1 MNPNAPMTLR
11 IERGARRPRGALLME
26 MMLALAVFVGAA
38 LAILSAMGQ
47 SAASL
52 AAARERQRAMDLAR
66 SAMSRIEAGIETA
79 ETLNGPVP
87 EWQDEESTSEFDDA
101 PPEPTGW
108 ELVIRTS
115 PFGGTGRGGDAVAGG
130 GLTLVEVTAM
140 RRDPGRAAPAVTV
153 TLRQLVRLGAEAE
166 DRVGNLDDIG
176 RAAERARRDQ
186 RGGGP

>member
-1 MNPNAPMTLR
+1 MNPPRSLLR
-11 IERGARRPRGALLME
+11 ATGRGPHRRRGALLME

-52 AAARERQRAMDLAR
+52 AAAKERQRAMDLAR
-66 SAMSRIEAGIETA
+66 SALSRIEAGIETA

-87 EWQDEESTSEFDDA
+87 EWQDEDSTAEFEDA
-101 PPEPTGW
+101 PPAPTGW
-108 ELVIRTS
+108 ELSIRTT
-115 PFGGTGRGGDAVAGG
+115 PFGGAGRGGAIAGG
-130 GLTLVEVTAM
+130 GLTLVEVTAL

-166 DRVGNLDDIG
+166 DRVGDLDDIG
-176 RAAERARRDQ
+176 RAAERARSGE
-186 RGGGP
+186 RGGGR